1 MTQEDKNLLLKDLC
15 ARLPYG
21 VKVKL
26 GEYLKNPY
34 EEYCDW
40 KWSSEDPNEIIIT
53 YSFLNY
59 HDERDCSDAYI
70 TIEELSN
77 FKPNNY

>member
-1 MTQEDKNLLLKDLC
+1 MTQYEILKCKELMHELN
-15 ARLPYG
+15 ALVEKYYN
-21 VKVKL
+21 
-26 GEYLKNPY
+26 EYLKNPY

-40 KWSSEDPNEIIIT
+40 KWSSENSNEIIIV
-53 YSFLNY
+53 YNFWNY
-59 HDERDCSDAYI
+59 NDEWDYNGFRI

>member
-1 MTQEDKNLLLKDLC
+1 MTQEEIRKCKELMHELDTLVEKYYN
-15 ARLPYG
+15 
-21 VKVKL
+21 
-26 GEYLKNPY
+26 EYLTDPY

-59 HDERDCSDAYI
+59 NDEWDHDEYHV

>member
-1 MTQEDKNLLLKDLC
+1 MTQEEIRKCKELE
-15 ARLPYG
+15 Y
-21 VKVKL
+21 KL
-26 GEYLKNPY
+26 NVLVEKYYNEYLKNPY

-59 HDERDCSDAYI
+59 HDEWDCSDAYI

-77 FKPNNY
+77 FKPNYY

>member
-1 MTQEDKNLLLKDLC
+1 MTQEEILKCKELMHE
-15 ARLPYG
+15 LNTLVEKYYN
-21 VKVKL
+21 
-26 GEYLKNPY
+26 EYLKNPY

-59 HDERDCSDAYI
+59 LDEHDCDEYEV
-70 TIEELSN
+70 TFEELSN
-77 FKPNNY
+77 FKPNY